1 MKNNTVKRIT
11 TAATAAAV
19 ISSNLIAGVGTVVHA
34 EELPNAKEDEKAD
47 AEIKEPVSK
56 KDALDAAKKK
66 QAETQ
71 AKEDTAKADYDNASS
86 ESDAAK
92 KAADDAKMAA
102 DEAVANAQAAF
113 ENAKTDALNK

>member
-34 EELPNAKEDEKAD
+34 EELPNAKADEKTDVEAKD
-47 AEIKEPVSK
+47 AASK

-66 QAETQ
+66 QSETQ

-92 KAADDAKMAA
+92 KTADDAKMAA
-102 DEAVANAQAAF
+102 DEAVANRCSCS
-113 ENAKTDALNK
+113 T